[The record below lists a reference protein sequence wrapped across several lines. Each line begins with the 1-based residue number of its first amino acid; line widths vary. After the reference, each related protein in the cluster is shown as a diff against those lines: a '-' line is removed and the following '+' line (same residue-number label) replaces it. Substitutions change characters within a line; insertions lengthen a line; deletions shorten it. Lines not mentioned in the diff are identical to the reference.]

1 MNKIGYWD
9 YFNLGTAEDYATD
22 EKLYL
27 KIVGDTEISGEKI
40 GNLIQFFE
48 KLICFDCMA
57 KDKFSDAM
65 LEAAAN
71 TVEHAYTKTGSVTTI
86 KKWWLT
92 ASLNK
97 NTNEISFIF
106 YDQGLGILNTLES
119 TRKHIK
125 LQRVFM
131 GWINEGLSKGGIL
144 RRLMT
149 TNLSSYK
156 DERRGNGLISFKTFI
171 DEVESGELTIYT
183 DNVSYSAISDQINDY
198 DDNLDGTL
206 ITWKIKVNNG
216 SEKCMYIKGAEEDEW
231 SEYC

>member
-1 MNKIGYWD
+1 MI
-9 YFNLGTAEDYATD
+9 
-22 EKLYL
+22 
-27 KIVGDTEISGEKI
+27 
-40 GNLIQFFE
+40 
-48 KLICFDCMA
+48 
-57 KDKFSDAM
+57 
-65 LEAAAN
+65 EAAAN
-71 TVEHAYTKTGSVTTI
+71 TVEHAYTKPGIIETI
-86 KKWWLT
+86 NKWWLT

-144 RRLMT
+144 RKLMT

-171 DEVESGELTIYT
+171 DEVEGGELTIYT
-183 DNVSYSAISDQINDY
+183 DNVSYSAISNEIRDY
-198 DDNLDGTL
+198 DDNLNGTL
-206 ITWKIKVNNG
+206 IRWKIKVNNG
-216 SEKCMYIKGAEEDEW
+216 SDKCMYIKGSKKDE
-231 SEYC
+231 